1 MPKIKS
7 NPFQRA
13 AHSKKELS
21 RMWAFMSIT
30 RMVSSFRS
38 SFPTT
43 WWRNQ
48 RSGPRSSDSGVI
60 TLLAMF
66 GVIQPLSQ
74 CRGYAVLQMS
84 VTAF

>member
-13 AHSKKELS
+13 ERSKKELS
-21 RMWAFMSIT
+21 RMWAFTSIT
-30 RMVSSFRS
+30 RTVSSFPS

-74 CRGYAVLQMS
+74 CRVYAVLPVS
-84 VTAF
+84 ITAF